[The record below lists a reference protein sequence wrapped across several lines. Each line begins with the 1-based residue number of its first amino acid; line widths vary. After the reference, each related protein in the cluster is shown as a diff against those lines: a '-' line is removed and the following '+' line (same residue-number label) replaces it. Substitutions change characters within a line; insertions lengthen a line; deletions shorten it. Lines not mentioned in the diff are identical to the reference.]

1 MTPFARL
8 SRTFTGSLAA
18 LTFLAALSVLT
29 ACASTRTPAP
39 AAQPGPAMWVVRDE
53 DSTIYLF
60 GTVHVLKPEV
70 RWRTAK
76 VDAALAASDEL
87 ILEIREVDDA
97 AAMTPLIQQ
106 YGLDMK
112 TPLSA
117 KLTAADRARLAEVA
131 EPLGIPVAGLEPLR
145 PWLVSVTL
153 TVASLTKRGFDLE
166 AGVDRL
172 LKAQA
177 TAAGKPI
184 NAFETAEQ
192 QMRFFAGFP
201 PEIELEMLRQALEDI
216 DEGVATLD
224 RLAAGWAVG
233 DLSILE
239 DELVD
244 EMKAQ
249 SPELYQVIIVDR
261 NVDWARQI
269 EEKMKGAGTSFVAVG
284 SGHLVG
290 PDSVQ
295 EQLRRRGIASTRY

>member
-1 MTPFARL
+1 MTLLARL
-8 SRTFTGSLAA
+8 SRAA
-18 LTFLAALSVLT
+18 AISLAALSVLT
-29 ACASTRTPAP
+29 ACASTRTATPTSMAIE
-39 AAQPGPAMWVVRDE
+39 PGPAMWVVRDE

-60 GTVHVLKPEV
+60 GTVHVLKPDV
-70 RWRTAK
+70 RWRTEK
-76 VDAALAASDEL
+76 VERAFAASDEL

-106 YGLDMK
+106 YGLDLK

-117 KLTAADRARLAEVA
+117 KLTEADRKRLAEVA

-153 TVASLTKRGFDLE
+153 TVTSLTKRGFDLE

-172 LKAQA
+172 LKGQA
-177 TAAGKPI
+177 TAAGKPV

-201 PEIELEMLRQALEDI
+201 PEIELQMLRQSMEDI
-216 DEGVATLD
+216 DESVATLD
-224 RLAAGWAVG
+224 RLANGWAVG
-233 DLSILE
+233 DLSLLE
-239 DELVD
+239 DQLVD
-244 EMKAQ
+244 EMKAEA
-249 SPELYQVIIVDR
+249 PDLYRVIIVDR
-261 NVDWARQI
+261 NIDWARQI
-269 EEKMKGAGTSFVAVG
+269 EEKLKGSGTSFVAVG

-295 EQLRRRGIASTRY
+295 AQLRRRGIASTRY